1 LEVDRSKR
9 LASISPG
16 AFVKAVRRPR
26 IGGKAMRETIFGE
39 AALSLL
45 IKSCGS

>member
-1 LEVDRSKR
+1 MYDFTAKDEE
-9 LASISPG
+9 
-16 AFVKAVRRPR
+16 
-26 IGGKAMRETIFGE
+26 AMLNACAALGE

>member
-1 LEVDRSKR
+1 
-9 LASISPG
+9 
-16 AFVKAVRRPR
+16 
-26 IGGKAMRETIFGE
+26 MRETIFGE